1 MDINVCRHSDVVT
14 KATYKMLWFHRDK
27 SLSMAGEL
35 RAYVNYKHKV
45 EKAHWEWA
53 FESSKLTLLAQDD
66 NSKLRS

>member
-45 EKAHWEWA
+45 E
-53 FESSKLTLLAQDD
+53 
-66 NSKLRS
+66 NSVPF